1 MDERDRTLVDATEAS
16 RLTGL
21 AKPTLYK
28 LARQGHLRSFKVL
41 RRALRF
47 DRADLM
53 RMVEERPRG
62 AQTQRSPSSGP
73 LGDGN
78 SFRRL

>member
-1 MDERDRTLVDATEAS
+1 MDTRDRTLVDATEAS

-21 AKPTLYK
+21 AKTTLYR

-47 DRADLM
+47 NRADLM

-62 AQTQRSPSSGP
+62 TRTRHSSDSGP
-73 LGDGN
+73 HRDRDQCD
-78 SFRRL
+78 ST